1 MKPLTKRQ
9 IEFLSMTASGM
20 TNEEIAKVC
29 CVAKSTVVD
38 AFSEARKRLGTRTTA
53 QTVLLA
59 ISREELGLD
68 HNGRCFIP
76 SETEFLQL

>member
-9 IEFLSMTASGM
+9 IEFLSMTAGGM
-20 TNEEIAKVC
+20 TNDEIAKVC

-38 AFSEARKRLGTRTTA
+38 AFAEARKRLETRTTP

-68 HNGRCFIP
+68 HDGNCFIP
-76 SETEFLQL
+76 DIVEMD